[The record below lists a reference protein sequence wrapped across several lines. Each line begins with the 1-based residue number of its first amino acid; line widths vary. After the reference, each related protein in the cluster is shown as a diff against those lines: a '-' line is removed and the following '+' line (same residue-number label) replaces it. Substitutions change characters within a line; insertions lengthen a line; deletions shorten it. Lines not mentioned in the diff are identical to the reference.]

1 MKSYLR
7 FLRRNKLYTAIEVVG
22 LRIALAFVIVL
33 SSYIVDDM
41 SVNQVL
47 KETEDTYLVHTVG
60 RASCFDEV
68 PSLYEIMP
76 EIEASCVMVQSPR
89 RTSLFNDLTTA
100 SYAENQINVAV
111 MGVSDTFFD
120 LFTFPLSEGNAE
132 EALASKNSVVIS
144 EEMANTL
151 FPNGDALGKVIN
163 VFENNPIKAYNPK
176 FADFNVNLT
185 VTGIFQPFSRTVFVE
200 PDMIMRSDLIIEQQ
214 QSMFHGSTMIGEY
227 SFVKLSDG
235 TDIRELEAALTTEF
249 LKIAKNYNSQEFNM
263 AVTFTP
269 FDEIK
274 KQDPSVFSHV
284 FDHIRHGKL
293 FNIYLLMSIFITI
306 VALLDYIVLTIAFSR
321 FRIKEIATRSLLGT
335 SRRGIIQR
343 CFFEAFLLL
352 AVSIFFAVI
361 IAVTFKDPIGQI
373 LGAEINPMSQL
384 SEYMIL
390 AVVIVIMV
398 AIASAVPSFI
408 LSSYSAIDVIKGEA
422 RYRDKVTLGKWF
434 IGFAGFLSIAALS
447 ICFGVSRQ
455 TRHLI
460 NQPLGY
466 NVDDIVYVEF
476 SGDDYDI
483 IYDKLKA
490 ESYVEKIGMMSGLP
504 ASAYIRTNIQN
515 GLGEWEDVY
524 FIAGTDVAREILGIE
539 ILEDF
544 NVASEDPN
552 DGKWYMCQST
562 YEIGS
567 EYMQD
572 GNLKMYRH
580 KPLSGIVTDYKIG
593 SLKEESGG
601 KLTFFNITDIENIF
615 NWGGYHV
622 MKVNIDE
629 NSAKQKIDK
638 LLETMGYS
646 KDLYRVTT
654 FREDVEADVMED
666 KNMLRLMVLF
676 SLICIFMTIMTIV
689 GLSSYHSKITE
700 KDNAVRNVFGCTKKE
715 IIRRIVVSFTFPVI
729 ASAVFAIP
737 IAYIALDRWLEGF
750 VIRTEISPVIYAT
763 ALAIV
768 ILVVIVSIILQAFN
782 SARTNPVEVLKKE

>member
-22 LRIALAFVIVL
+22 LSIALAFVIVL

-41 SVNQVL
+41 SVNHVL

-68 PSLYEIMP
+68 PSLYEIIP

-335 SRRGIIQR
+335 NRRGIIQR

-398 AIASAVPSFI
+398 AIASAVP
-408 LSSYSAIDVIKGEA
+408 
-422 RYRDKVTLGKWF
+422 
-434 IGFAGFLSIAALS
+434 
-447 ICFGVSRQ
+447 
-455 TRHLI
+455 
-460 NQPLGY
+460 
-466 NVDDIVYVEF
+466 
-476 SGDDYDI
+476 
-483 IYDKLKA
+483 
-490 ESYVEKIGMMSGLP
+490 
-504 ASAYIRTNIQN
+504 
-515 GLGEWEDVY
+515 
-524 FIAGTDVAREILGIE
+524 
-539 ILEDF
+539 
-544 NVASEDPN
+544 
-552 DGKWYMCQST
+552 
-562 YEIGS
+562 
-567 EYMQD
+567 
-572 GNLKMYRH
+572 
-580 KPLSGIVTDYKIG
+580 
-593 SLKEESGG
+593 
-601 KLTFFNITDIENIF
+601 
-615 NWGGYHV
+615 
-622 MKVNIDE
+622 
-629 NSAKQKIDK
+629 
-638 LLETMGYS
+638 
-646 KDLYRVTT
+646 
-654 FREDVEADVMED
+654 
-666 KNMLRLMVLF
+666 
-676 SLICIFMTIMTIV
+676 
-689 GLSSYHSKITE
+689 
-700 KDNAVRNVFGCTKKE
+700 
-715 IIRRIVVSFTFPVI
+715 
-729 ASAVFAIP
+729 
-737 IAYIALDRWLEGF
+737 
-750 VIRTEISPVIYAT
+750 
-763 ALAIV
+763 
-768 ILVVIVSIILQAFN
+768 
-782 SARTNPVEVLKKE
+782 